1 MLYNPYFF
9 SAYRS
14 WNKRK
19 THSWKSIFQRGER
32 RSNNSIK
39 SKFISNPIVAKESSS
54 KSEVKE
60 TRQELPV
67 IVSAGNSNNS
77 SFKEKAKLTKSEL
90 KKLHKINKNLTKNST
105 FRCRYIGHR
114 I

>member
-1 MLYNPYFF
+1 MTNFVF
-9 SAYRS
+9 SFVDRS

-39 SKFISNPIVAKESSS
+39 SKFISNPIAAKESST
-54 KSEVKE
+54 KNEIKE
-60 TRQELPV
+60 AKELPV

-77 SFKEKAKLTKSEL
+77 SFKEKTKLTKS
-90 KKLHKINKNLTKNST
+90 T
-105 FRCRYIGHR
+105 FD
-114 I
+114 

>member
-1 MLYNPYFF
+1 LLSF
-9 SAYRS
+9 YRS

-32 RSNNSIK
+32 RSNNNIK
-39 SKFISNPIVAKESSS
+39 ATKYISNPIAAKENTT

-60 TRQELPV
+60 TRTELPV

-77 SFKEKAKLTKSEL
+77 SFKEKTKLTKSKSIE
-90 KKLHKINKNLTKNST
+90 T
-105 FRCRYIGHR
+105 FLFSA
-114 I
+114 